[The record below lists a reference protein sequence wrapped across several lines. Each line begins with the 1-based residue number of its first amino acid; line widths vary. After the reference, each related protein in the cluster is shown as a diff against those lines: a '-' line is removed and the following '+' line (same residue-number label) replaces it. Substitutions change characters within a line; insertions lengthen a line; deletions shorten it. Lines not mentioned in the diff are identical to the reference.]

1 MLQEHLLHH
10 WADLRSV
17 HVRLSILLR
26 SRIRIAQLMLVRE
39 RGLFKSHPLLRWLA
53 WLRADLVSASHV
65 HVQLHD
71 KYLRG
76 DLYEHLPDWC
86 CPYPSVLHMPITL
99 YEHQRVRLLQPL
111 SRLRVRIAAAA
122 ADGLY
127 EHLRVRL
134 LQPVSRLRV
143 RVAAAAADADRL
155 WYMPPT
161 KEVCWDNLH
170 VNS

>member
-1 MLQEHLLHH
+1 
-10 WADLRSV
+10 
-17 HVRLSILLR
+17 
-26 SRIRIAQLMLVRE
+26 
-39 RGLFKSHPLLRWLA
+39 
-53 WLRADLVSASHV
+53 
-65 HVQLHD
+65 
-71 KYLRG
+71 
-76 DLYEHLPDWC
+76 
-86 CPYPSVLHMPITL
+86 MPITL
-99 YEHQRVRLLQPL
+99 YEHLRVRLLQPL